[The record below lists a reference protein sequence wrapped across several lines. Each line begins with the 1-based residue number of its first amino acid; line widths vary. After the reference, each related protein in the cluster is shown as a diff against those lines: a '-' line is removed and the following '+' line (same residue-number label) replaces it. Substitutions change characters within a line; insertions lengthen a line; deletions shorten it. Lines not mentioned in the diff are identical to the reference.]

1 MLLKAAAGNVGTLE
15 YRVTIIV
22 IGKNVKHLLTVIV
35 AHDGIR
41 KEKVRIVIQGL
52 NRFRYICPC
61 VIGLIFD
68 TCAKYKTEF

>member
-1 MLLKAAAGNVGTLE
+1 MLKAAAGNVGTLE

-22 IGKNVKHLLTVIV
+22 IGKNVKRLLTVLV
-35 AHDGIR
+35 AHDGIG

-52 NRFRYICPC
+52 NRFRYICPY
-61 VIGLIFD
+61 VTGLTFD